1 MTTGDSQSVSNRDGA
16 VLEALTN
23 PERLRALRRYRVINT
38 SQRALDR
45 MTRLAA
51 RLSDAPIALLTL
63 LGEEEQHIIA
73 GQGTD
78 RDTFPAKPSVCR
90 YTIASEGPMVVE
102 DLSED
107 PRFADEYY
115 VTGDLHLRFYA
126 GAPLS
131 TSDGYRIG
139 TLCIY
144 DRDPR
149 SPQEDLVE
157 DLQDLAGTAMDL
169 LEQGQYS
176 LSDQPKL
183 TQTVLDHLPGIF
195 YVVGPTGRM
204 KRWNSSFEEVS
215 GYVPKELDNRSALSF
230 FEGEDRARVEQAIDR
245 VFQVGSVQ
253 VEATFVPKSGEPVPM
268 IFTGVQTTIGG
279 EPRLVGMGVDISEQ
293 KRKERQLKEAKE
305 SAEAARREADRQ
317 RERAETASASKSRFL
332 AGVAHDLK
340 TPVSTIRS
348 YAQVLARRLEGEVAE
363 FARGID
369 EAAAQIGEMGSS
381 LTEIARLR
389 GGTIDVD
396 LDRVDT
402 AELLREVHADL
413 VPKAEAAEIDFRL
426 DLPDASMRVW
436 AHRGML
442 KRAVVNLADNAL
454 TYSRGGDA
462 AVLRVLGGTGGDP
475 AGSEGEAVHIEVE
488 DTGPG
493 IDPDVQDQLFQPFVR
508 NAPDTD
514 GTGLGLAVAEE
525 LVEAMDGCIEMDS
538 TPGEGTR
545 FRIVLPAA
553 GAAG

>member
-1 MTTGDSQSVSNRDGA
+1 
-16 VLEALTN
+16 
-23 PERLRALRRYRVINT
+23 
-38 SQRALDR
+38 
-45 MTRLAA
+45 
-51 RLSDAPIALLTL
+51 
-63 LGEEEQHIIA
+63 
-73 GQGTD
+73 
-78 RDTFPAKPSVCR
+78 
-90 YTIASEGPMVVE
+90 MVVE

-144 DRDPR
+144 DREPR
-149 SPQEDLVE
+149 SPRADLLD
-157 DLQDLAGTAMDL
+157 DLEDLAGTAMDL

-176 LSDQPKL
+176 LSDQPQL

-204 KRWNSSFEEVS
+204 KRWNSTFEEVS
-215 GYVPKELDNRSALSF
+215 GYVPQELDDRPALSF
-230 FEGEDRARVEQAIDR
+230 FAGEDRDRIERAIDR
-245 VFQVGSVQ
+245 VFEIGSVQ

-268 IFTGVQTTIGG
+268 IFTGVQTRIGG

-293 KRKERQLKEAKE
+293 KRKEKQLKAAKE

-369 EAAAQIGEMGSS
+369 EAAAQVGEMGTS

-389 GGTIDVD
+389 GGTIDLD

-402 AELLREVHADL
+402 AGLLQEVHADL

-426 DLPDASMRVW
+426 DLPEASRPVW

-442 KRAVVNLADNAL
+442 KRALVNLADNAL
-454 TYSRGGDA
+454 TYSRAGDA
-462 AVLRVLGGTGGDP
+462 AILRAVGGTADDP
-475 AGSEGEAVHIEVE
+475 AGDGSQAVHLEIE

-493 IDPDVQDQLFQPFVR
+493 IDPDVQDELFQPFVR

-525 LVEAMDGCIEMDS
+525 LVEAMEGQIEMES

-553 GAAG
+553 RAAG